1 MTEKQEEIFELLTPI
16 FSEVLDLDDIIVSS
30 ETSAATVEGWDSLA
44 HMRLV
49 VTIEQFFNIHFS
61 ASEVAE
67 LQNVGELAK
76 LIIGKQEF
84 S

>member
-1 MTEKQEEIFELLTPI
+1 MTERREEIFELLTPI
-16 FSEVLDLDDIIVSS
+16 FSEVLDLDDLIVTS

-49 VTIEQFFNIHFS
+49 VTIEKFFNIHFS

-76 LIIGKQEF
+76 LIIGKHDF